1 MTSSR
6 WLFSLLSLLAGA
18 AGVAAQSGPGAPLP
32 TPGGSAAVAV
42 TNHIRFVARGAAT
55 PPPAPPVASPR
66 PARAGLANWSYT
78 PTYAGQPLSAVAL
91 DRAAAP
97 STTPRLRSNPTEL
110 PSAGDIT
117 RVDKLTGKK
126 EVLVAGGWVEVAT
139 LAKGYAATLPDPM
152 APLTTVSDI
161 RAGSFGSPPAPV
173 SNAFP
178 VLPIMIPRLDAWN
191 PPTVVALP
199 DAQPATL
206 PPSST
211 PGFLRPKMPEF
222 PRVGLPRGAA
232 APELPPPAAPAVEVP
247 TIPPTPFVAPV
258 PAPASALAPETA
270 PVATPDGSS
279 PPFPTRRS
287 ELPSGFA
294 PAAPLPSGTVVSTP
308 GIQPVVRPGPIPALS
323 ELPATSDD
331 WARAQ
336 AKAKADALDALRA
349 ETRARAEAARL
360 KTPAGRAELAARQEA
375 DQAYQRELARTRQQK
390 NNPGPTTRGL
400 DEAMNRATFG
410 ALDGAPPAA
419 PVASPPVAPR
429 RLPAAPPPTRAI
441 PAPTVAPVGTAPQP
455 AAAPAPAGRRTLSLD
470 DCLQEA
476 LRHNFNVQIQRLA
489 PEIARF
495 NLNTTYGAYD
505 PLLGLNATHFYNK
518 SPGGNDQQGR
528 PFPGNEIAINS
539 VGPSLRG
546 LLPFG
551 ATYDATV
558 DINQRDGTL
567 VNAATAQY
575 ATAAN
580 LNLRQPLLKNF
591 TIDTARYTILI
602 NKKDLG
608 ISEHTLMTEIVNT
621 VTAVQQAYYELIFS
635 RENVKVQEKSL
646 ELAEQL
652 LAENKKRVEVGVLAP
667 LDEKQAESQVA
678 IRHTDLLAARM
689 DLQTRQNAL
698 KNLITDNFAQWQPT
712 ELFPAEQMVALR
724 EPLEVQESWLKGL
737 TLRPE
742 FLRAKLDVEKQD
754 IHLKFFSNQR
764 YPALDLVGSYGQSGL
779 NGALG
784 NSVWDVRPGGDSPR
798 YSAGVILSFPL
809 SNREAKNRY
818 AQGKAGKQQSLLRL
832 KQLEQEIMVQIDNS
846 VKLARSEFERID
858 LTRKAREYSEAAV
871 EAEQIKL
878 ANGKSTS
885 FFVLQ
890 LQRDLT
896 TARSAEIRSL
906 ADYNKA
912 MAVLAQSE
920 GTTLQRN
927 KLAVEFR

>member
-1 MTSSR
+1 M
-6 WLFSLLSLLAGA
+6 
-18 AGVAAQSGPGAPLP
+18 
-32 TPGGSAAVAV
+32 AV
-42 TNHIRFVARGAAT
+42 TNNIRFVVRGAAT
-55 PPPAPPVASPR
+55 PRPDAPPVSPR

-78 PTYAGQPLSAVAL
+78 PTYAGQPLSSVAL
-91 DRAAAP
+91 DRPAAP
-97 STTPRLRSNPTEL
+97 AMTSRLRSNPTAL

-117 RVDKLTGKK
+117 REDKITGKK
-126 EVLVAGGWVEVAT
+126 EVLLAGGWVEVAT
-139 LAKGYAATLPDPM
+139 LAKGYAATAPDPIASLAT
-152 APLTTVSDI
+152 APAS
-161 RAGSFGSPPAPV
+161 RAISFGTPPAPV

-178 VLPIMIPRLDAWN
+178 SLPILTPRLDAGT

-199 DAQPATL
+199 DAQSATS
-206 PPSST
+206 PPSNT

-232 APELPPPAAPAVEVP
+232 APEPQPLAAPALEVP
-247 TIPPTPFVAPV
+247 AIPPTPLAEPAPAPV
-258 PAPASALAPETA
+258 PVP
-270 PVATPDGSS
+270 TPDVSS
-279 PPFPTRRS
+279 TPFPTRRS
-287 ELPSGFA
+287 ELPAGFA
-294 PAAPLPSGTVVSTP
+294 PAATVPSGTVSSTP
-308 GIQPVVRPGPIPALS
+308 GVQPVVRPGPVPALS
-323 ELPATSDD
+323 ELPASSDD

-336 AKAKADALDALRA
+336 ARAKDDALNALRS

-360 KTPAGRAELAARQEA
+360 KTPAGQADLAARREA
-375 DQAYQRELARTRQQK
+375 DQAYRSELERVQQEKK
-390 NNPGPTTRGL
+390 NAAQTTRGM

-410 ALDGAPPAA
+410 ALDGAPQPA
-419 PVASPPVAPR
+419 PVITTPVAPSR
-429 RLPAAPPPTRAI
+429 GPSVPPTRAI
-441 PAPTVAPVGTAPQP
+441 PATTVAPASATPLP

-489 PEIARF
+489 PEIARLS
-495 NLNTTYGAYD
+495 LNTTYGAYD
-505 PLLGLNATHFYNK
+505 PTLGLNATHYYNK
-518 SPGGNDQQGR
+518 SPGGNDPQGR
-528 PFPGNEIAINS
+528 PFPGNEITVNS

-558 DINQRDGTL
+558 DINQREGTL
-567 VNAATAQY
+567 VNSATSQY
-575 ATAAN
+575 STAAN

-591 TIDTARYTILI
+591 TIDTTRHTILI

-608 ISEHTLMTEIVNT
+608 ISEHTLMTEIINT

-678 IRHTDLLAARM
+678 IRRTDLLAART

-698 KNLITDNFAQWQPT
+698 KNLITDNYAQWQPT

-724 EPLEVQESWLKGL
+724 EPLEVQGSWQRGL

-742 FLRAKLDVEKQD
+742 FLKAKLDVEKQD
-754 IHLKFFSNQR
+754 IHLKFYSNQR

-779 NGALG
+779 NGGLG
-784 NSVWDVRPGGDSPR
+784 NAVWDVRPGGDSPK
-798 YSAGVILSFPL
+798 YSAGVVLSFPL

-818 AQGKAGKQQSLLRL
+818 AQGKAEKQQSLLRL

-920 GTTLQRN
+920 GTTLARN
-927 KLAVEFR
+927 KLTVEFR

>member
-1 MTSSR
+1 M
-6 WLFSLLSLLAGA
+6 
-18 AGVAAQSGPGAPLP
+18 P
-32 TPGGSAAVAV
+32 TPATTATTAAV
-42 TNHIRFVARGAAT
+42 TNSIRFVARGAAT
-55 PPPAPPVASPR
+55 PPPAAPVASPR
-66 PARAGLANWSYT
+66 PARAGLATWSYT
-78 PTYAGQPLSAVAL
+78 PTYVGQPLSAVAL

-97 STTPRLRSNPTEL
+97 TTTPRPRSTPTEL
-110 PSAGDIT
+110 PPAMDIIREDT
-117 RVDKLTGKK
+117 VTGKK
-126 EVLVAGGWVEVAT
+126 EVLVAGSWVEVAT
-139 LAKGYAATLPDPM
+139 LAKGFAATLPDPI
-152 APLTTVSDI
+152 APQTSTPGSRGV
-161 RAGSFGSPPAPV
+161 SFGTPPAPV

-178 VLPIMIPRLDAWN
+178 SLPIMAPRLDAGPPPPVVAAPDA
-191 PPTVVALP
+191 PPT
-199 DAQPATL
+199 TS

-211 PGFLRPKMPEF
+211 PGFLRPKMREF

-232 APELPPPAAPAVEVP
+232 APEPQPPTTPALEAPAIAQTPPPPLAEAAP
-247 TIPPTPFVAPV
+247 TIA
-258 PAPASALAPETA
+258 PAPAPAAAPTIAPTA
-270 PVATPDGSS
+270 VPTPEPSNL
-279 PPFPTRRS
+279 PFPTRRS
-287 ELPSGFA
+287 EFPAEIPLTPTA
-294 PAAPLPSGTVVSTP
+294 PVSSTP
-308 GIQPVVRPGPIPALS
+308 GVQPIVRRAPIPTTS
-323 ELPATSDD
+323 ELPADADD

-336 AKAKADALDALRA
+336 AKAKVDALEALRA
-349 ETRARAEAARL
+349 ETRARAEATRL
-360 KTPAGRAELAARQEA
+360 QTPAGPADLAARREA
-375 DQAYQRELARTRQQK
+375 DEAYRNELERVRQEKRNAAQ
-390 NNPGPTTRGL
+390 TTRGL
-400 DEAMNRATFG
+400 DEAMNRATIG
-410 ALDGAPPAA
+410 TLDGTPPAA
-419 PVASPPVAPR
+419 PAVSPAVAPR
-429 RLPAAPPPTRAI
+429 RLPTATPPTRAV
-441 PAPTVAPVGTAPQP
+441 PAPPVAAPP
-455 AAAPAPAGRRTLSLD
+455 AAATPAVAPAPAGRRTLSLD

-489 PEIARF
+489 PEIARLS
-495 NLNTTYGAYD
+495 LNTTYGAYD
-505 PLLGLNATHFYNK
+505 PLLGLNATHYYNK

-528 PFPGNEIAINS
+528 PFPGNEITVNS

-567 VNAATAQY
+567 VNGATSQY
-575 ATAAN
+575 STAAN

-591 TIDTARYTILI
+591 LIDTTRHTILI

-621 VTAVQQAYYELIFS
+621 VTAVQQAYYDLIFS

-678 IRHTDLLAARM
+678 TRRNDLLAARM
-689 DLQTRQNAL
+689 DLQTRQNTL
-698 KNLITDNFAQWQPT
+698 KNLITDNYAQWQPT

-724 EPLEVQESWLKGL
+724 EPLEVQASWQKGL

-742 FLRAKLDVEKQD
+742 FLKAKLDVEKQD
-754 IHLKFFSNQR
+754 IHLKYYSNQR

-784 NSVWDVRPGGDSPR
+784 NAVWDVRPGGDSPK

-818 AQGKAGKQQSLLRL
+818 AQSKAEKQQSLLRL
-832 KQLEQEIMVQIDNS
+832 KQLEQDIMVQIDNS

-858 LTRKAREYSEAAV
+858 LTRKAREYAEAAV

-927 KLAVEFR
+927 KLSVEFR

>member
-6 WLFSLLSLLAGA
+6 WLFSSLSLLAGVTGA
-18 AGVAAQSGPGAPLP
+18 AAQTAPSALLP
-32 TPGGSAAVAV
+32 TPGGGAVPATTTAV
-42 TNHIRFVARGAAT
+42 TNSIRFIARGAAT
-55 PPPAPPVASPR
+55 PPPTGLMASPR
-66 PARAGLANWSYT
+66 PARAGLATWSYT
-78 PTYAGQPLSAVAL
+78 PTYAGQPLSSVAL

-97 STTPRLRSNPTEL
+97 TTTPRPRSNPPTL

-117 RVDKLTGKK
+117 REDKVTGKK
-126 EVLVAGGWVEVAT
+126 EVLLPGGWVEVTT
-139 LAKGYAATLPDPM
+139 LAKGFAATSPE
-152 APLTTVSDI
+152 PLTALATTPDS
-161 RAGSFGSPPAPV
+161 RTLSLESPSAPV

-178 VLPIMIPRLDAWN
+178 SLPIMTPRLDAGS
-191 PPTVVALP
+191 PPPAVAVP
-199 DAQPATL
+199 DSQPATSL
-206 PPSST
+206 QSNT
-211 PGFLRPKMPEF
+211 PGFLRPKMREF

-232 APELPPPAAPAVEVP
+232 APEPQPSAATAPEIPA
-247 TIPPTPFVAPV
+247 IPSAPFVSPV
-258 PAPASALAPETA
+258 PAPAPAPTLETA
-270 PVATPDGSS
+270 PVAPPAVSS
-279 PPFPTRRS
+279 LPFPTRRT
-287 ELPSGFA
+287 EFP
-294 PAAPLPSGTVVSTP
+294 PEIAASSATPSGTVSSTP
-308 GIQPVVRPGPIPALS
+308 GVHPIVRPAPISTPA
-323 ELPATSDD
+323 ELPASADD
-331 WARAQ
+331 WAQ
-336 AKAKADALDALRA
+336 AKAKADTLEALRA

-360 KTPAGRAELAARQEA
+360 KTPGGQADLAARREA
-375 DQAYQRELARTRQQK
+375 DLAYQSELERVRQEKKSAAQ
-390 NNPGPTTRGL
+390 TARGL
-400 DEAMNRATFG
+400 DEAMNRATIG
-410 ALDGAPPAA
+410 ALDAA
-419 PVASPPVAPR
+419 PAAPR
-429 RLPAAPPPTRAI
+429 RLPPTPPVAPASAA
-441 PAPTVAPVGTAPQP
+441 APTVAAPP
-455 AAAPAPAGRRTLSLD
+455 AAAPAPSARRTLSLD

-489 PEIARF
+489 PEIARLA
-495 NLNTTYGAYD
+495 LNTTYGAYD
-505 PLLGLNATHFYNK
+505 PLLGLNATHFHNT
-518 SPGGNDQQGR
+518 SPGGNDIQGR
-528 PFPGNEIAINS
+528 PFPGNEITVNS

-558 DINQRDGTL
+558 DVNQRDGTF
-567 VNAATAQY
+567 VGASAQY
-575 ATAAN
+575 STAAN
-580 LNLRQPLLKNF
+580 LNLRQPLLRNF
-591 TIDTARYTILI
+591 LIDTTRRTILV

-621 VTAVQQAYYELIFS
+621 VTAVQQAYYDLIFS

-678 IRHTDLLAARM
+678 IRRTDLLAART

-724 EPLEVQESWLKGL
+724 EPLEVQASWNKGL

-779 NGALG
+779 NGSLG

-798 YSAGVILSFPL
+798 YSAGVILSIPL
-809 SNREAKNRY
+809 SNREARNRY
-818 AQGKAGKQQSLLRL
+818 AQGKAEKQQSLLRL

-858 LTRKAREYSEAAV
+858 LTRKAREYAEAAV

-927 KLAVEFR
+927 KLTVEFR